1 MQKTYINQPHHHI
14 YIYINFRERER
25 EKRSRINHEEG
36 WFINI
41 IIIRQE

>member
-14 YIYINFRERER
+14 YIYIRER